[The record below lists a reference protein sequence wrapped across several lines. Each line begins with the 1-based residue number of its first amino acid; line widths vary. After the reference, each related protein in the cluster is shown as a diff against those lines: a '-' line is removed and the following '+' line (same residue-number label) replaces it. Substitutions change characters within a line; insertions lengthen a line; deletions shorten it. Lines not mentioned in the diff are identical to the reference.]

1 MWWMPKI
8 YLAVNIEEL
17 FSRFSCVVAG
27 DSGLGKKTVLA
38 QVRSAVRPTLSTS
51 ILVDEASIVK

>member
-1 MWWMPKI
+1 MVWWMPKI

-27 DSGLGKKTVLA
+27 DSGLGKKTVLRKSVLRFA
-38 QVRSAVRPTLSTS
+38 LLYQPPY
-51 ILVDEASIVK
+51 